1 MTGAS
6 QQLTVGVDIGGSKIE
21 VALVDADGRVVATSR
36 RPSGGMESDPDQ
48 VVAEVAARV
57 AELRSDA
64 PGEGIAALGIAVAG
78 QIDPETG
85 VVRYSPNLQWRDV
98 PLRRELERALE
109 IPAWAINDVQAVT
122 WGEWRRGAGR
132 GVSDLICLFVGTGVG
147 GGIVAGGRLVTGAS
161 GSAGELG
168 HTVLDPQG
176 PLCHCGTTG
185 CLEAYAGGWAIAQ
198 RVQRAVAEQPEAG
211 RGLLALAHGG
221 PETLSA
227 AILAKAAHGSDLL
240 ARRLVDEVGTALGAG
255 VASMVNALN
264 PQLVILG
271 GGVIEGLPELVVRV
285 EETVRKRALP
295 VSADTVRVVKS
306 ELGPH
311 AGVVGAALW
320 AGERLAAAG

>member
-21 VALVDADGRVVATSR
+21 VALVDAGGRVVATSR
-36 RPSGGMESDPDQ
+36 CPSGGMESDPDQ
-48 VVAEVAARV
+48 VVTEVAARV
-57 AELRSDA
+57 TELQSGA

-122 WGEWRRGAGR
+122 WGEWRRGAGQ
-132 GVSDLICLFVGTGVG
+132 GVSDLLCLFVGTGVG
-147 GGIVAGGRLVTGAS
+147 GGIVAGGRLVTGAA

-168 HTVLDPQG
+168 HTVLDPRG
-176 PLCHCGTTG
+176 PLCRCGTTG

-198 RVQRAVAEQPEAG
+198 RVQRAVAEQPEVG
-211 RGLLALAHGG
+211 RGLLALAHGD

-227 AILAKAAHGSDLL
+227 ATLAEAAHSGDPL

-255 VASMVNALN
+255 VASIVNALN
-264 PQLVILG
+264 PRMVILG
-271 GGVIEGLPELVVRV
+271 GGVVEGLPELVAMV
-285 EETVRKRALP
+285 EETVRQRALP

-320 AGERLAAAG
+320 ARERLAAAG